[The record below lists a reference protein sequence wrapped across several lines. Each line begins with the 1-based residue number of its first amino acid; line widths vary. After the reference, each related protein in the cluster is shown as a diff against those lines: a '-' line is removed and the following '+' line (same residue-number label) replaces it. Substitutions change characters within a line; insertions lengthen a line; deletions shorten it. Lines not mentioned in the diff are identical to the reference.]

1 MQLTRN
7 KTETSTG
14 PSEWFTGTV
23 YMDPVAAP
31 AGVYGVSATN
41 VHFTPGSRTA
51 WHAHPGGQTI
61 YVTEGVGLAQ
71 GRGDAIE
78 VIRPGDRVFFAPG
91 EDHWHGASASRF
103 MTHLSLVQAD
113 ERGNTAT
120 WGSHVTD
127 EEYAAAPSID

>member
-1 MQLTRN
+1 MRLTRN
-7 KTETSTG
+7 TTETSTG
-14 PSEWFTGTV
+14 PSEWFAGTV

-31 AGVYGVSATN
+31 AGAYGVSATN

-51 WHAHPGGQTI
+51 WHAHPS
-61 YVTEGVGLAQ
+61 GLAQ

-78 VIRPGDRVFFAPG
+78 VIQPGDRVFFAPG

-113 ERGNTAT
+113 AEGNTAT